1 MNPVINASVD
11 HEKGIPKMGI
21 KDRSSK
27 RRKRIVANRTSSF
40 QDAEKWD
47 FGNSPSS
54 FDTNKKICF
63 SVNFIR
69 LLALKS

>member
-40 QDAEKWD
+40 QAAEKWD
-47 FGNSPSS
+47 LDFRQTDN
-54 FDTNKKICF
+54 
-63 SVNFIR
+63 
-69 LLALKS
+69 L